1 MFETRRLIAL
11 IAFIYQVWIT
21 IDATFGPHRLPERI
35 PIHFGLNGQPNG
47 WGSPASLMLPL
58 FPAIA
63 LGVFLLMSFIA
74 HHPELF
80 NYPVQVTDENRQR
93 LQAVTQNLLAW
104 MRMEMVCLFA
114 TVQWLIISSA
124 RHPLGGSPAWMGAP
138 IVAWIVVIFA
148 TVILNVTAL
157 YRAAIDHR

>member
-1 MFETRRLIAL
+1 MFESRRFIAL
-11 IAFIYQVWIT
+11 VAFIYQIWIT
-21 IDATFGPHRLPERI
+21 IDALVGPHRLPDRI
-35 PIHFGLNGQPNG
+35 PVHFDSAGNPNG

-63 LGVFLLMSFIA
+63 LGVFVLMSFIA
-74 HHPELF
+74 RHPELF
-80 NYPVQVTDENRQR
+80 NYPVQVTDENRGR
-93 LQAVTQNLLAW
+93 LQAITLNLLAW

-124 RHPLGGSPAWMGAP
+124 RHPQGGFSQWVGAP

-148 TVILNVTAL
+148 TVILNVLAL
-157 YRAAIDHR
+157 RRAAIARG